1 MKFGSKCHMPAA
13 ILLTAILISGCSG
26 GGQPTGSGAFDS
38 AIAPPVGQ
46 ALVVPTGAAQNSPQ
60 PLTTPKPSATAAPTQ
75 TPMGLPTAFTTSL
88 KSALK
93 FGAVVD
99 PNPLASPGLSSIASL
114 ENALGRKLDFDTHYN
129 WMTYAFPGP
138 DLLDDASNGR
148 TPIVSLSCS
157 GYSNADI
164 AAGRHDDV
172 IDKMAIALKGYG
184 HTLLIRYLWEMNSSI
199 ASNGRT
205 ACVGP
210 NDTTQFDATD
220 FIAAWD
226 HLRARFIADG
236 ATNVKWYWC
245 PNDSATTL
253 TAYFPGV
260 SEVDYVGVDVYDRT
274 VGNFSAFSTHLQT
287 IYASIEKIAPGAP
300 FIVGETGAM
309 TPDQETFFFGLKAL
323 SATMPSIV
331 AWTYFDT
338 VGPLADW
345 RVQPGS
351 PQFSAFRA
359 LVTP

>member
-1 MKFGSKCHMPAA
+1 MKIYAPAA
-13 ILLTAILISGCSG
+13 VLLMAILISSCSG
-26 GGQPTGSGAFDS
+26 GGQSTGSGAFGP
-38 AIAPPVGQ
+38 AIASPVGQ
-46 ALVVPTGAAQNSPQ
+46 ALVAPTGAAYGSTQ
-60 PLTTPKPSATAAPTQ
+60 PITSPKPSASALPTQ
-75 TPMGLPTAFTTSL
+75 TPTGLPTGITTT
-88 KSALK
+88 LK

-99 PNPLASPGLSSIASL
+99 PNPLAPPGLSSIASL
-114 ENALGRKLDFDTHYN
+114 ENALGYKLDFDTHYN

-172 IDKMAIALKGYG
+172 IDTMAIALKGYG
-184 HTLLIRYLWEMNSSI
+184 HTVLIRYLWEMNSSI

-205 ACVGP
+205 ACAGP
-210 NDTTQFDATD
+210 NDTTQFDAVD

-253 TAYFPGV
+253 PAYFPGI
-260 SEVDYVGVDVYDRT
+260 SQVDYVGVDLYDRT
-274 VGNFSAFSTHLQT
+274 VGNFSAFSTHLQMT
-287 IYASIEKIAPGAP
+287 YAAIEKLAPGAP

-309 TPDQETFFFGLKAL
+309 TSDQETFFYGLKAL

-351 PQFSAFRA
+351 PQFTAFRA